1 MPKILRVLIL
11 LLLVLAGASAATAQP
26 LPMPPGT
33 DAPGADLSWWASLVA
48 WMQAMQGDL
57 WRGLAKA
64 IKAVKQEGSL
74 ATASWLLGLSFL
86 YGVLHAAG
94 PGHGK
99 AVIAAYLVGNET
111 AIRRG
116 LALSFLSAA
125 AQGVTAIVL
134 VGLLAAILGFIS
146 REVAGVVT
154 WLEMAS
160 AVMIIGLGAWLAG
173 RVLRDL
179 YRRWQ
184 ARRPG
189 AAEPAPA
196 AQSGCTHHHHAH
208 HGHDHAHTH
217 DHHGHAHAVVAPQ
230 QALDLRQGLAIVAAI
245 GSRPCMGSIFVLLF
259 ALAQGVFM
267 LGVLSTL
274 AISLGTAITVS
285 ALAILATSARVTAL
299 RVAGSM
305 DGWMRV
311 ATDTLSLLAG
321 AALMLLG
328 LALLSQPQAPL
339 PGAG

>member
-1 MPKILRVLIL
+1 VPQKSGLLIL
-11 LLLVLAGASAATAQP
+11 LLLLAAATAATAQQ

-33 DAPGADLSWWASLVA
+33 EAPPTDLSWWASLMA

-74 ATASWLLGLSFL
+74 SAASWLLGVSFL

-99 AVIAAYLVGNET
+99 AIIGAYLVGNES

-116 LALSFLSAA
+116 IALSFLSAA

-134 VGLLAAILGFIS
+134 VGVLAAILGFIS
-146 REVAGVVT
+146 REVASVAT

-160 AVMIIGLGAWLAG
+160 AIMIVLLGAWIAG
-173 RVLRDL
+173 RVLQDL
-179 YRRWQ
+179 YRRW
-184 ARRPG
+184 RPKRG
-189 AAEPAPA
+189 PAPQGNCNHDHGGHDHHHDHA
-196 AQSGCTHHHHAH
+196 PGHHHHHAH
-208 HGHDHAHTH
+208 
-217 DHHGHAHAVVAPQ
+217 AHAVVTPQ

-245 GSRPCMGSIFVLLF
+245 GARPCMGSIFVLLF
-259 ALAQGVFM
+259 ALAQGVFA
-267 LGVLSTL
+267 LGVLATV

-285 ALAILATSARVTAL
+285 VLAILATSARVTAL

-311 ATDTLSLLAG
+311 TTDTLSLLAG
-321 AALMLLG
+321 AALVLLG
-328 LALLSQPQAPL
+328 IALLFQPAAPF